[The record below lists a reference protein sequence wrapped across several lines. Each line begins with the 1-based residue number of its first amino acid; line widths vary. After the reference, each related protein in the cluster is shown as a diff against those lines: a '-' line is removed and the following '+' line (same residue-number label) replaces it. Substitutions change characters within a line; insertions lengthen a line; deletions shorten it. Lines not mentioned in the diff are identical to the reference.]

1 MTPTEPDSPP
11 PREVGGGARL
21 GGDPGGPD
29 PLDELGQRV
38 RAAQE
43 AAERILA
50 EATDAARRSTGQ
62 ARAERPPPRGYADPP
77 RSHDRPGAEAQAVT
91 ALIDLGRG
99 LVPAELR
106 RAVADL
112 VRELLLLLRAL
123 IDWYLERLE
132 LRRREPVEVEDI
144 PIS

>member
-1 MTPTEPDSPP
+1 MTPQPDSPSP
-11 PREVGGGARL
+11 ADRSPR
-21 GGDPGGPD
+21 GPD

-50 EATDAARRSTGQ
+50 EATEAAGRAQ
-62 ARAERPPPRGYADPP
+62 EQPAAERPPPSGYAGPPP
-77 RSHDRPGAEAQAVT
+77 RSNDRPGAEAQAVS

-99 LVPAELR
+99 LFPAELR
-106 RAVADL
+106 RAIAEL

-123 IDWYLERLE
+123 IDWYLERID
-132 LRRREPVEVEDI
+132 LRRREPAEVQDI
-144 PIS
+144 PIT

>member
-1 MTPTEPDSPP
+1 MTPPQPDSPTP
-11 PREVGGGARL
+11 PEAGGPEAAGAA
-21 GGDPGGPD
+21 GGPD

-43 AAERILA
+43 AAERILI
-50 EATDAARRSTGQ
+50 EATEAARQTAGRGD
-62 ARAERPPPRGYADPP
+62 ERPPPSGYAGP
-77 RSHDRPGAEAQAVT
+77 RPSNDRPGAEAQAVA

-106 RAVADL
+106 KAVSDL

-123 IDWYLERLE
+123 ID
-132 LRRREPVEVEDI
+132 
-144 PIS
+144 

>member
-1 MTPTEPDSPP
+1 MTAPP
-11 PREVGGGARL
+11 PSGAA
-21 GGDPGGPD
+21 GPVGGPD

-43 AAERILA
+43 AAERIIA
-50 EATDAARRSTGQ
+50 EARGGEGAGGAD
-62 ARAERPPPRGYADPP
+62 RPPPRGYAA
-77 RSHDRPGAEAQAVT
+77 PGQPEGAGRAETQAAA
-91 ALIDLGRG
+91 ALLELGRG
-99 LVPAELR
+99 MVPPELR
-106 RAVADL
+106 QALADL

-132 LRRREPVEVEDI
+132 ARRGAAVEVEDI